1 VGKASSAKK
10 VARLAQ
16 KGKGR
21 KVRFQGGTLFPA
33 VIVGISVVG
42 LALIVYSRSSIPNQ
56 NVPPTVE
63 DHWHASYGFYA
74 CDAWLPDLQGNK
86 EELDSAGQLANDGFR
101 RTGIHSHDDGVI
113 HWHAYTSAATGRNA
127 KLGVFLDVYGVKV
140 SDTKIEFPA
149 DQGGA
154 VYEEGVTKCTVDG
167 KEVDGE
173 VVVYA
178 FDAYDNGDDYST
190 YITNFD
196 QIRLKN
202 DAMAFSIVF
211 APAGSDPELP
221 PSAASLPE
229 LGAADMGTNVTT
241 TVAGDASTTTVAGL
255 HHHESL
261 MRAVVLVGGF
271 GTRLRPL
278 TLTTP
283 KPMLP
288 VGHRPIVENLVRMLS
303 TAGITEVVL
312 GLGFKPEPFVAAFPD
327 GECAGVRLHYAVE
340 PEPLDTAGAIKFAA
354 EHAGIDDTFVVV
366 NGDVLTDLDVS
377 ALIAFHRSTGAEA
390 TIHLTPVQD
399 PSAYGVVALAEDGR
413 VERFVEKPAPGT
425 APSNLINAGT
435 YVLEPS
441 VLARIPSGRKV
452 SIERETFPS
461 IVADGRL
468 FAMST
473 DDYWID
479 TGRPEPYLRA
489 NLDMID
495 GVRRTLR
502 ADGVQDG
509 ARVDGSARVSHSL
522 ISRGAVVGS
531 AAVIEDSVVLG
542 SAVIDDGAV
551 IKGSIVMGR
560 VGRASTIIDTVVG
573 AEGRVEDGVVLSHA
587 FVPDPNAVK

>member
-1 VGKASSAKK
+1 MGKASSAKK

-33 VIVGISVVG
+33 IIVGISVVG
-42 LALIVYSRSSIPNQ
+42 LALVVYSRSSIPNQ

-113 HWHAYTSAATGRNA
+113 HWHPYSSSATGRNA

-178 FDAYDNGDDYST
+178 FDSYDNGDDYST

-241 TVAGDASTTTVAGL
+241 TVAGDASTTTVAG
-255 HHHESL
+255 
-261 MRAVVLVGGF
+261 
-271 GTRLRPL
+271 
-278 TLTTP
+278 
-283 KPMLP
+283 
-288 VGHRPIVENLVRMLS
+288 
-303 TAGITEVVL
+303 
-312 GLGFKPEPFVAAFPD
+312 D
-327 GECAGVRLHYAVE
+327 
-340 PEPLDTAGAIKFAA
+340 
-354 EHAGIDDTFVVV
+354 
-366 NGDVLTDLDVS
+366 
-377 ALIAFHRSTGAEA
+377 
-390 TIHLTPVQD
+390 
-399 PSAYGVVALAEDGR
+399 
-413 VERFVEKPAPGT
+413 
-425 APSNLINAGT
+425 
-435 YVLEPS
+435 
-441 VLARIPSGRKV
+441 
-452 SIERETFPS
+452 
-461 IVADGRL
+461 
-468 FAMST
+468 
-473 DDYWID
+473 
-479 TGRPEPYLRA
+479 
-489 NLDMID
+489 
-495 GVRRTLR
+495 
-502 ADGVQDG
+502 
-509 ARVDGSARVSHSL
+509 
-522 ISRGAVVGS
+522 
-531 AAVIEDSVVLG
+531 
-542 SAVIDDGAV
+542 
-551 IKGSIVMGR
+551 
-560 VGRASTIIDTVVG
+560 ASTTTVP
-573 AEGRVEDGVVLSHA
+573 ASTTTS
-587 FVPDPNAVK
+587 P